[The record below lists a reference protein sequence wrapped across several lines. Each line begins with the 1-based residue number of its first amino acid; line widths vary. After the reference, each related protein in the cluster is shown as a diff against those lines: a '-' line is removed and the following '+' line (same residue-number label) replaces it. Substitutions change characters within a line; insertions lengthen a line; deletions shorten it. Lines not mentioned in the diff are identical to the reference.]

1 MSRHKLIST
10 VNNINNLDNWG
21 EQETTQKRDNS
32 QEEAKGTQLTS
43 FKGQK
48 TIKNNCHKK
57 VKVTRLRS
65 NFFLRTVKNQE
76 NCQKIIKVT
85 VTANFLLKD
94 MVYCRKILEQ
104 YIYSSTKQHIVI
116 GKCDGTGYDLC
127 AARDKWQAIQVKL
140 KLVVENIL
148 CQNVGLLSPRATIKR
163 LLRKE
168 MVQKKVRKSEKK

>member
-1 MSRHKLIST
+1 M
-10 VNNINNLDNWG
+10 
-21 EQETTQKRDNS
+21 
-32 QEEAKGTQLTS
+32 
-43 FKGQK
+43 
-48 TIKNNCHKK
+48 
-57 VKVTRLRS
+57 KVTVLVNLLVKDTVYCG
-65 NFFLRTVKNQE
+65 NFFLNNTCAQVKSN
-76 NCQKIIKVT
+76 
-85 VTANFLLKD
+85 A
-94 MVYCRKILEQ
+94 
-104 YIYSSTKQHIVI
+104 SSIVI